1 MYPYEIGGVIT
12 LYGILVG
19 LGVLACFI
27 VFWVLSKRDKV
38 DPKYVDFISI
48 DGIIAGGTGFGFAAL
63 FQSVYDYISH
73 PELGFRYTGLTF
85 QGGLI
90 GGAAVFLLLAYLF
103 RKKFKG
109 KLIDV
114 VSTVPLGILLGH
126 SIGRVGCFMAG
137 CCYGRTTDSWIG
149 VRFIDPETGERMAEK
164 VIPTNLIEA
173 VFLFAAFVVL
183 LIIYLKKRHPY
194 NLPLYMILYGIF
206 RFMIG
211 ISNRRFNHFWHF
223 GHNRSIRN
231 IFHKLLHQTKTFRN
245 FFHSYHIA
253 IKAVPML
260 CSRHLNLIF
269 AILQI
274 RPIPTQIIIN
284 PTSP

>member
-109 KLIDV
+109 KLTDV

-126 SIGRVGCFMAG
+126 FIGRVGCFMAG

-206 RFMIG
+206 RFVIEYFRGDERGSFVPGM
-211 ISNRRFNHFWHF
+211 SPSQFW
-223 GHNRSIRN
+223 S
-231 IFHKLLHQTKTFRN
+231 LLMV
-245 FFHSYHIA
+245 IA
-253 IKAVPML
+253 AIP
-260 CSRHLNLIF
+260 LIF
-269 AILQI
+269 VLKKAWAKRRAELLEKG
-274 RPIPTQIIIN
+274 N
-284 PTSP
+284 ELSPGGEPAKK

>member
-109 KLIDV
+109 KLTDV

-173 VFLFAAFVVL
+173 VFLFAAFGVL
-183 LIIYLKKRHPY
+183 LLIYLKKRHPY

-206 RFMIG
+206 RFVIEYFRGDERGSFVPGM
-211 ISNRRFNHFWHF
+211 SPSQFW
-223 GHNRSIRN
+223 S
-231 IFHKLLHQTKTFRN
+231 LLMV
-245 FFHSYHIA
+245 IA
-253 IKAVPML
+253 AIP
-260 CSRHLNLIF
+260 LIF
-269 AILQI
+269 VLKKAWAKRRAELLE
-274 RPIPTQIIIN
+274 N
-284 PTSP
+284 GNELSPGGEPAKK